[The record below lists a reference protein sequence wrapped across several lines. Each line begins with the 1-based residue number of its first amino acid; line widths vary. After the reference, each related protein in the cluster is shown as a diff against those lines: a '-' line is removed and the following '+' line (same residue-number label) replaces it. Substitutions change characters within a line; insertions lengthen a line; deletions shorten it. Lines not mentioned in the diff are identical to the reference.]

1 MSPADISKPEV
12 SPETSQSSSASQ
24 KKPEIT
30 ELRAKAESG
39 DIGAQLALANA
50 YDTGDG
56 VSQSDDLA
64 AKWYH
69 KAAEQGN
76 SEAQNILG
84 NLYRAGRGVERDKSL
99 ALKWYRKA
107 TLQRN
112 SRAMFNL
119 ATAYY
124 NGDGVAIDDSKA
136 FAWFTLA
143 LESGSKNADE
153 AVKRMKSEIA
163 PWRITEAF
171 KYVAS
176 MYENGVE
183 VPRDLN
189 QAVQWYRRAAARG
202 DRDAQIS
209 LAIVLLNGHGVPQDF
224 TEGRKWCEAAAKQK
238 VNIA

>member
-176 MYENGVE
+176 IYENGV
-183 VPRDLN
+183 
-189 QAVQWYRRAAARG
+189 AT
-202 DRDAQIS
+202 S
-209 LAIVLLNGHGVPQDF
+209 
-224 TEGRKWCEAAAKQK
+224 EGS
-238 VNIA
+238 